1 MPSNLMLSDEEWR
14 LIRELLE
21 REQSQL
27 SVEIHHSRTG
37 SFKHALRDRY
47 DVISNI
53 LIRATGSKPPDPA
66 GAEGLHH

>member
-1 MPSNLMLSDEEWR
+1 MPSNLMLSDEESQ

-53 LIRATGSKPPDPA
+53 LTRATSSKPHDA
-66 GAEGLHH
+66 AEAEGLHH

>member
-1 MPSNLMLSDEEWR
+1 MQSKLVVSDEEWQ

-27 SVEIHHSRTG
+27 GVEIHHSRTG

-47 DVISNI
+47 DLISRI
-53 LIRATGSKPPDPA
+53 LARSHGLKPPDAPESA
-66 GAEGLHH
+66 QARL

>member
-1 MPSNLMLSDEEWR
+1 MSSNFILSDEEWR

-53 LIRATGSKPPDPA
+53 LARATGSKPQDTAEA
-66 GAEGLHH
+66 GQMRS

>member
-1 MPSNLMLSDEEWR
+1 MLSDEEWR

-47 DVISNI
+47 DVISKI
-53 LIRATGSKPPDPA
+53 LSRATGSNPQDA
-66 GAEGLHH
+66 ASSHRMRT

>member
-1 MPSNLMLSDEEWR
+1 MPSNLMLSDDEWG

-47 DVISNI
+47 DAISNI
-53 LIRATGSKPPDPA
+53 LARAAGSEPRDTA
-66 GAEGLHH
+66 GAEELHH